1 MYSKITKSTILST
14 GISLAALLIATPLS
28 FAQKPAPSPS
38 PIASDERF
46 TVTSSAEFGIR
57 GLVVNGN
64 GDKFR
69 SDLNYHAGFRV
80 FDSSYFVQDNSKGSK
95 VFDIALVTTSGWS
108 ADPQGS
114 IRLNMAKAGSYNLDA
129 DIRRVRYFNNLNTHV
144 VTWSQPVSTRSQ
156 HAMDTLHHFG
166 DFDLTV
172 FPDREN
178 FRMRFGY
185 SFNHTDGPGFSF
197 NTVRFPSSSSD
208 EFQVNSTIHSSSQ
221 DLRAGVDGKL
231 LGFNLGFTYGHR
243 NFNDKTQFFVD
254 ALNQGNNPAP
264 TTASINRLT
273 RLMPTKGA
281 TDFGN
286 FYVQRTFAK
295 TLDFTG
301 RFIYAESDSNTTQSD
316 TINGRA
322 SATGNIIVLD
332 AITAPGRTKRPQAR
346 SDVGLTWR
354 PTDNLRISNTFT
366 FDQFSISGEGSLTEF
381 LQRTTSGGVPVPN
394 SLTTLFGARNTAY
407 RRFSNLVEEDYQ
419 VNRMFSFNI
428 GYRYTHRRIAADS
441 RDISTAGP
449 ATLGT
454 DLFSNTTHSVIAG
467 TKIRPYKNWSIYA
480 DVERGTS
487 DNVFTRLANNKL
499 FNFRIRSVA
508 NLKKISFNVS
518 AIVKNND
525 NPGTSKAVAGIPAT
539 ETIAD
544 TRTRIFSGSVDW
556 TPLSELSFSSGYT
569 YNQQTSLVD
578 IILPV
583 GAPDFP
589 TSAYRFG
596 TSAYYLRD
604 SYFFFDISARPI
616 KRVSFYA
623 SYRLDNDTGQGDRVV
638 TRPQDIISSYPI
650 RFHMPEARLAIRLTR
665 NIDWNIGY
673 QYYSYRERQYINP
686 FATTTATT
694 PATLVPQIVEPQNYT
709 AHMPYTSLRIYFGRA
724 AGDR

>member
-1 MYSKITKSTILST
+1 MYRKFKKSMMVAA
-14 GISLAALLIATPLS
+14 GISLAALLTATTLS

-38 PIASDERF
+38 PTASDDRF
-46 TVTSSAEFGIR
+46 TVTSSAEFGVR
-57 GLVVNGN
+57 GLEVNGN

-69 SDLNYHAGFRV
+69 SDLNYHAGFRL
-80 FDSSYFVQDNSKGSK
+80 FDSSFFVQDNSKGSK
-95 VFDIALVTTSGWS
+95 VFDTALITISGWS

-114 IRLNMAKAGSYNLDA
+114 FRINMTKAGSYNFDA
-129 DIRRVRYFNNLNTHV
+129 DVRRARYFNNLNTHV
-144 VTWSQPVSTRSQ
+144 VTWSQPLSTGSQ

-178 FRMRFGY
+178 FRIRLGY
-185 SFNHTDGPGFSF
+185 SFNNTDGPGFSF
-197 NTVRFPSSSSD
+197 NTLRFPSSSSD
-208 EFQVNSTIHSSSQ
+208 EFQVNSTIRSSSQ
-221 DLRAGVDGKL
+221 DFRAGVEGKL
-231 LGFNLGFTYGHR
+231 LDFNLGFTYGHR

-254 ALNQGNNPAP
+254 TLNQGNNPAS
-264 TTASINRLT
+264 TTASINHLT
-273 RLMPTKGA
+273 RLMPTKGT

-301 RFIYAESDSNTTQSD
+301 RFIYAESNSNTTQSD

-332 AITAPGRTKRPQAR
+332 AITAPGKTKRPQAR

-354 PTDNLRISNTFT
+354 PTDKFRISNTFT
-366 FDQFSISGEGSLTEF
+366 FDQFSISGEGRLTEF
-381 LQRTTSGGVPVPN
+381 LQRTTSGGGPVPD
-394 SLTTLFGARNTAY
+394 SLTTLFGSRDTAY
-407 RRFSNLVEEDYQ
+407 RRFSNLIEGDYQ
-419 VNRMFSFNI
+419 LNRMFAFNI
-428 GYRYTHRRIAADS
+428 GYRYTHRKISANSLDV
-441 RDISTAGP
+441 STAGA

-454 DLFSNTTHSVIAG
+454 DLFSNTTHSIIAG
-467 TKIRPYKNWSIYA
+467 TRIKPYKYWSVYA
-480 DVERGTS
+480 DVERGTA

-499 FNFRIRSVA
+499 FNFRVRSIA
-508 NLKKISFNVS
+508 NLKKLSFNVS
-518 AIVKNND
+518 VVIKNND
-525 NPGTSKAVAGIPAT
+525 NPGTSTPVAGIPAT
-539 ETIAD
+539 ETIAN
-544 TRTRIFSGSVDW
+544 TKTRIFSGSVDW
-556 TPLSELSFSSGYT
+556 TPMSELSFSSGYT

-604 SYFFFDISARPI
+604 SYFFFDITARPI

-623 SYRLDNDTGQGDRVV
+623 SYRLDNDTGQGDRVI

-686 FATTTATT
+686 FATTSANSSI
-694 PATLVPQIVEPQNYT
+694 LIPQGIAPQNYT
-709 AHMPYTSLRIYFGRA
+709 AHLPYTSLRIYFGKA